1 MPTEAADAGAMV
13 IYIKGMHCAS
23 CVVRVE
29 EALRGVSGVDRV
41 AVNLASDSAT
51 VQPAARGVDSA
62 ALVAAVQSAGYEVR
76 RMPAEAA
83 TEAWEEER
91 ARERWTLL
99 WSATG
104 ALLLGWTT
112 FLAMQINRWAELG
125 WDRDVLFITVFAVA
139 TPVLLL
145 SGARI
150 FRAAFKVARHGTS
163 DMNTLIAVGV
173 AAAFGYSLGATFA
186 GGAFEEAGLRRD
198 VFYDT
203 ALIII
208 GFVMLGRYLEARAK
222 GKTFS
227 AIQRLLDLR
236 PAMARVVREGREI
249 EVPAATLQVGDLFVV
264 RPGEQVPTDGEVI
277 EGLSSVDESMLT
289 GESLPVEKSPGG
301 RVFGAT
307 INGTGALRLRATQV
321 GAETALARI
330 TALVEA
336 AQASKAPIQRLAD
349 RIAGVFVPV
358 VIAIAVMTFF
368 VWWVVGPDPA
378 LTIATLNAVAVLV
391 VACPCALGLATPTA
405 VMAGS
410 GRAAQHGVLFRSA
423 EALEALQGVG
433 IVAFDKTGT
442 LTEGRPTVVDVEPF
456 GGWDREALLRMAG
469 VVGRDSEH
477 PLARAVVAASP
488 RSLDEVRVDGFE
500 VVPGRGARAT
510 VDGLQVV
517 LGNEAFMRASGCE
530 IATAQERAQRMAGR
544 GLTPLFVGVDS
555 EFAGLIGI
563 GDVTKPTARQAIDAV
578 RALGLR
584 TRMLSGDHRLTA
596 ETVAADLGIDA
607 VAAELLPDEKLA
619 AIRGWQAAGE
629 SVAMVGDGINDA
641 PALAQADV
649 GIAMGRGADVA
660 IESGDVTLM
669 RDDPRGV
676 AQALAVSRATTRVT
690 RQNLA
695 WAFAYNLLLIPV
707 AAGLFYPLFE
717 ALGSVPGGLTWL
729 FGERGF
735 FEPIVAAVAMMLS
748 SLSVMANS
756 LRLQRLSLD
765 QWSDPPAQAG
775 DFPVPAPVVGV
786 RG

>member
-1 MPTEAADAGAMV
+1 MSTETAAAGSTV

-29 EALRGVSGVDRV
+29 EALRGVSGVNRV
-41 AVNLASDSAT
+41 AVNLASESAT
-51 VQPAARGVDSA
+51 VQPAVGGVDDA
-62 ALVAAVQSAGYEVR
+62 ALVAAVRSAGYEVR
-76 RMPAEAA
+76 RVPSEEAA
-83 TEAWEEER
+83 EEAWAEER
-91 ARERWTLL
+91 DREQSALL

-104 ALLLGWTT
+104 ALLLGWAT
-112 FLAMQINRWAELG
+112 FLAMQINRWVGLG
-125 WDRDVLFITVFAVA
+125 WDRDALFITIFVVA

-145 SGARI
+145 SGERI
-150 FRAAFKVARHGTS
+150 FWAALKVARHRTS

-186 GGAFEEAGLRRD
+186 GEAFEEAGLRRD

-203 ALIII
+203 ALIIV

-222 GKTFS
+222 GKTSS

-249 EVPAATLQVGDLFVV
+249 EVPAATLQVGDVFVV
-264 RPGEQVPTDGEVI
+264 HPGEQIPTDGEVL

-289 GESLPVEKSPGG
+289 GESLPMEKGPGG
-301 RVFGAT
+301 QVFGAT
-307 INGTGALRLRATQV
+307 INGTGVLRVRATQV
-321 GAETALARI
+321 GAETVLARI

-358 VIAIAVMTFF
+358 VIAIALTTFL
-368 VWWVVGPDPA
+368 VWWVAGPDPA

-405 VMAGS
+405 VVAGS
-410 GRAAQHGVLFRSA
+410 GRAAQQGVLFRSA

-442 LTEGRPTVVDVEPF
+442 LTEGRPAVVAMEPL
-456 GGWDREALLRMAG
+456 GDWDREAVLRIAAAA
-469 VVGRDSEH
+469 GRDSEH
-477 PLARAVVAASP
+477 PLARAVAAASP
-488 RSLDEVRVDGFE
+488 HPPDGMRVDGFE
-500 VVPGRGARAT
+500 EVPGRGVRAI
-510 VDGLQVV
+510 VGGLQVV
-517 LGNEAFMRASGCE
+517 LGNKAFMQASGCE
-530 IATAQERAQRMAGR
+530 TAAARELAERMAER

-555 EFAGLIGI
+555 ELAGMIGV
-563 GDVTKPTARQAIDAV
+563 GDATKPTARRAIAAV

-584 TRMLSGDHRLTA
+584 TGMLSGDHRLTV
-596 ETVAADLGIDA
+596 ETVAADLSIDT
-607 VAAELLPDEKLA
+607 VAAELLPNEKLA
-619 AIRGWQAAGE
+619 AIRNWQAAGE
-629 SVAMVGDGINDA
+629 RVAMVGDGINDA

-649 GIAMGRGADVA
+649 GIAMGRGSDVA
-660 IESGDVTLM
+660 IESGDVTLV

-676 AQALAVSRATTRVT
+676 AQALALSRATVRVT

-695 WAFAYNLLLIPV
+695 WAFVYNLLLIPV
-707 AAGLFYPLFE
+707 AAGIFYPLFE

-729 FGERGF
+729 LGERGF

-756 LRLQRLSLD
+756 LRLQRLPLG
-765 QWSDPPAQAG
+765 Q
-775 DFPVPAPVVGV
+775 
-786 RG
+786 

>member
-1 MPTEAADAGAMV
+1 MSTEAAGAGATT

-29 EALRGVSGVDRV
+29 EALGDVSGVDRV
-41 AVNLASDSAT
+41 AVNLASESAT
-51 VQPAARGVDSA
+51 IQPAAGGVDSA
-62 ALVAAVQSAGYEVR
+62 ALVAAVRSAGYDVR
-76 RMPAEAA
+76 RPPAEAA
-83 TEAWEEER
+83 TEAWEGEEQ
-91 ARERWTLL
+91 ARERSALL
-99 WSATG
+99 WSAMG
-104 ALLLGWTT
+104 ALLLGWAT
-112 FLAMQINRWAELG
+112 FLAMQVNRWAGLN
-125 WDRDVLFITVFAVA
+125 WDRDALFITIFVVA

-145 SGARI
+145 SGERI
-150 FRAAFKVARHGTS
+150 FRAAYKVARHGTS

-173 AAAFGYSLGATFA
+173 TAAFGYSLGATFV
-186 GGAFEEAGLRRD
+186 GEAFEEAGLRRD

-203 ALIII
+203 ALIIV
-208 GFVMLGRYLEARAK
+208 GFVLLGRYLEARAK
-222 GKTFS
+222 GKTSS

-249 EVPAATLQVGDLFVV
+249 EVPAAALQVGDVFVV
-264 RPGEQVPTDGEVI
+264 RPGEKIPTDGEVLA
-277 EGLSSVDESMLT
+277 GLSSVDESMLT
-289 GESLPVEKSPGG
+289 GESLPVEKGQG
-301 RVFGAT
+301 ERVFGAT

-358 VIAIAVMTFF
+358 VIAIALTTFL
-368 VWWVVGPDPA
+368 VWWVAGPDPA

-410 GRAAQHGVLFRSA
+410 GRAAQQGVLFRSA

-442 LTEGRPTVVDVEPF
+442 LTEGRPAVVDVEPL
-456 GGWDREALLRMAG
+456 GGWDRAAVLRMAG
-469 VVGRDSEH
+469 AVGRDSEH
-477 PLARAVVAASP
+477 PLARAVAAASP
-488 RSLDEVRVDGFE
+488 RPLDEAQVDGFE
-500 VVPGRGARAT
+500 AVPGRGARAI
-510 VDGLQVV
+510 VGGRQVV

-530 IATAQERAQRMAGR
+530 TAAAREPAARMAER

-555 EFAGLIGI
+555 ELAGLIGM
-563 GDVTKPTARQAIDAV
+563 GDATKPTARRAIAAV

-584 TRMLSGDHRLTA
+584 TGMLSGDHRVTA
-596 ETVAADLGIDA
+596 EAVAVDLGIDT

-619 AIRGWQAAGE
+619 AIGSWQAAGE
-629 SVAMVGDGINDA
+629 RVAMVGDGINDA

-649 GIAMGRGADVA
+649 GIAMGRGSDVA
-660 IESGDVTLM
+660 IESGDVTLV

-676 AQALAVSRATTRVT
+676 AQALALSRATMRVT

-695 WAFAYNLLLIPV
+695 WAFIYNLLLIPV
-707 AAGLFYPLFE
+707 AAGIFYPLFE

-729 FGERGF
+729 LGERGF

-756 LRLQRLSLD
+756 LRLQRLPLD
-765 QWSDPPAQAG
+765 L
-775 DFPVPAPVVGV
+775 
-786 RG
+786 

>member
-1 MPTEAADAGAMV
+1 MSTEAADTGATT

-29 EALRGVSGVDRV
+29 EALGDVSGVDRV
-41 AVNLASDSAT
+41 AVNLASESAAI
-51 VQPAARGVDSA
+51 QPAAGGVDSA
-62 ALVAAVQSAGYEVR
+62 ALVAAVRSAGYDVR
-76 RMPAEAA
+76 RPPAEAA
-83 TEAWEEER
+83 TEAWEGEEQ
-91 ARERWTLL
+91 ARERSALL
-99 WSATG
+99 WSAMG
-104 ALLLGWTT
+104 ALLLGWAT
-112 FLAMQINRWAELG
+112 FLAMQVNRWAGLN
-125 WDRDVLFITVFAVA
+125 WDRDALFITIFVVA

-145 SGARI
+145 SGERI
-150 FRAAFKVARHGTS
+150 FRAAYKVARHGTS

-198 VFYDT
+198 VFFDT
-203 ALIII
+203 ALIIV
-208 GFVMLGRYLEARAK
+208 GFVLLGRYLEARAK
-222 GKTFS
+222 GKTSS

-249 EVPAATLQVGDLFVV
+249 EVPAAALQVGDVFVV
-264 RPGEQVPTDGEVI
+264 RPGEQIPTDGEVLA
-277 EGLSSVDESMLT
+277 GLSSVDESMLT
-289 GESLPVEKSPGG
+289 GESLPVEKGPGG
-301 RVFGAT
+301 RVFGAA

-358 VIAIAVMTFF
+358 VIAIALTTFL
-368 VWWVVGPDPA
+368 VWWAAGPDPA

-410 GRAAQHGVLFRSA
+410 GRAAQQGVLFRSA

-442 LTEGRPTVVDVEPF
+442 LTEGRPAVVDVEPL
-456 GGWDREALLRMAG
+456 GGWDRAAVLRMAG
-469 VVGRDSEH
+469 VAGRDSEH
-477 PLARAVVAASP
+477 PLARAVAAASP
-488 RSLDEVRVDGFE
+488 RPLDEAQVDGFE
-500 VVPGRGARAT
+500 AVPGRGARAI
-510 VDGLQVV
+510 VGGRQVV

-530 IATAQERAQRMAGR
+530 TAAAREPAARMAER

-555 EFAGLIGI
+555 ELAGLIGM
-563 GDVTKPTARQAIDAV
+563 GDATKPTARRTIAAV

-584 TRMLSGDHRLTA
+584 TGMLSGDHRVTA
-596 ETVAADLGIDA
+596 EAVAADLGIDT

-619 AIRGWQAAGE
+619 AIGSWQAAGE
-629 SVAMVGDGINDA
+629 RVAMVGDGINDA

-660 IESGDVTLM
+660 IESGDVTLV
-669 RDDPRGV
+669 RDDPHGV
-676 AQALAVSRATTRVT
+676 ARALVLSRATMRVT

-695 WAFAYNLLLIPV
+695 WAFIYNLLLIPV
-707 AAGLFYPLFE
+707 AAGVFYPLFE

-729 FGERGF
+729 LGERGF

-756 LRLQRLSLD
+756 LRLQRLPLD
-765 QWSDPPAQAG
+765 Q
-775 DFPVPAPVVGV
+775 
-786 RG
+786 

>member
-1 MPTEAADAGAMV
+1 MSTETAAAGATV

-23 CVVRVE
+23 CVGRVE
-29 EALRGVSGVDRV
+29 EALRGVSGVNEV
-41 AVNLASDSAT
+41 AVNLASESAT
-51 VQPAARGVDSA
+51 VQSAVGGVDNA
-62 ALVAAVQSAGYEVR
+62 ALVAAVRGAGYEVR
-76 RMPAEAA
+76 RVPSEEAVE
-83 TEAWEEER
+83 EAWAEER
-91 ARERWTLL
+91 DREQSALL

-104 ALLLGWTT
+104 ALLLGWAT
-112 FLAMQINRWAELG
+112 FLAMQINRWAGLG
-125 WDRDVLFITVFAVA
+125 WDRDALFITIFVVA

-145 SGARI
+145 SGERI
-150 FRAAFKVARHGTS
+150 FWAALKVARHRTS

-186 GGAFEEAGLRRD
+186 GEAFEEAGLRRD

-203 ALIII
+203 ALIIV

-222 GKTFS
+222 GKTSS

-249 EVPAATLQVGDLFVV
+249 EVPAATLQVGDVFVV
-264 RPGEQVPTDGEVI
+264 HPGEQISTDGEVL

-289 GESLPVEKSPGG
+289 GESLPMEKGPGG

-307 INGTGALRLRATQV
+307 INGTGVLRLRATQV
-321 GAETALARI
+321 GAETVLARI

-358 VIAIAVMTFF
+358 VIAIALMTFL
-368 VWWVVGPDPA
+368 VWWVAGPDPA

-405 VMAGS
+405 VVAGS
-410 GRAAQHGVLFRSA
+410 GRAAQQGVLFRSA
-423 EALEALQGVG
+423 EALEALQGVR

-442 LTEGRPTVVDVEPF
+442 LTEGQPAVVTVEPL
-456 GGWDREALLRMAG
+456 GDWDREAVLRMAAA
-469 VVGRDSEH
+469 VGRDSEH
-477 PLARAVVAASP
+477 PLARAVAAASP
-488 RSLDEVRVDGFE
+488 RPPDGMRVDGFE
-500 VVPGRGARAT
+500 AVLGRGVRAT
-510 VDGLQVV
+510 VGGLQVV
-517 LGNEAFMRASGCE
+517 LGNEAFMQASGCE
-530 IATAQERAQRMAGR
+530 TAAARELAERMAER

-555 EFAGLIGI
+555 ELAGVIGV
-563 GDVTKPTARQAIDAV
+563 GDATKPTARRAIAAV

-584 TRMLSGDHRLTA
+584 TGMLSGDHRMTV
-596 ETVAADLGIDA
+596 ETVAADLSIDT
-607 VAAELLPDEKLA
+607 VAAELLPNEKLA
-619 AIRGWQAAGE
+619 AIRNWQAAGE
-629 SVAMVGDGINDA
+629 RVAMVGDGINDA

-649 GIAMGRGADVA
+649 GIAMGRGSDVA
-660 IESGDVTLM
+660 IESGDVTLV

-676 AQALAVSRATTRVT
+676 AQALALSRATMRVT

-695 WAFAYNLLLIPV
+695 WAFVYNLLLIPV
-707 AAGLFYPLFE
+707 AAGIFYPLFE
-717 ALGSVPGGLTWL
+717 VLGSVPGGLTWL
-729 FGERGF
+729 LGERGF

-756 LRLQRLSLD
+756 LRLQRLPLD
-765 QWSDPPAQAG
+765 Q
-775 DFPVPAPVVGV
+775 
-786 RG
+786 